1 MFVRRFVLA
10 MPVADGFRHLFE
22 QERAF
27 FGTHVGARKPIGH
40 LELWYRETDDQQNAQ
55 TKRQIVRHGSKPWGE
70 ARAATEWSLNSFHG
84 RLVAPECQANGPI
97 PARRSV
103 QPIQPDSCWP

>member
-1 MFVRRFVLA
+1 M
-10 MPVADGFRHLFE
+10 
-22 QERAF
+22 
-27 FGTHVGARKPIGH
+27 GH
-40 LELWYRETDDQQNAQ
+40 PELGYRETDDQQNAQ

-103 QPIQPDSCWP
+103 QPIQPDSCWPAKAPSANFAGRFSWRLGSIIRNPSSQSATATQSIA